1 MSAAVKAATGKPAQL
16 DSLMT
21 SCTLIRLLRYRLRKA
36 SITAVV
42 ALAPFGLMTAATSP
56 KRGIRPVFIA
66 REIRTNSI
74 MSIIVV
80 CGFVL
85 QYKYNNNVLL
95 CKGLISFLE
104 ISEQKKIPL
113 FHNRGANDN
122 LSNQY
127 GTNVR
132 RLTAQAVKQYE

>member
-1 MSAAVKAATGKPAQL
+1 MSTAVNVATGSPDQL

-21 SCTLIRLLRYRLRKA
+21 SCMLIRLLRWRLRKA
-36 SITAVV
+36 PITDEV

-56 KRGIRPVFIA
+56 KRGICPVFMA

-104 ISEQKKIPL
+104 
-113 FHNRGANDN
+113 
-122 LSNQY
+122 
-127 GTNVR
+127 V
-132 RLTAQAVKQYE
+132 

>member
-1 MSAAVKAATGKPAQL
+1 MSAAVNVATGSPAQL
-16 DSLMT
+16 DSLTT
-21 SCTLIRLLRYRLRKA
+21 SCTLIRLLRWRLRKD
-36 SITAVV
+36 SITDDV

-56 KRGIRPVFIA
+56 KRGIRPVFMA

-85 QYKYNNNVLL
+85 QYKYNNNVLF

-104 ISEQKKIPL
+104 ISEQKKSL
-113 FHNRGANDN
+113 CYHNRGTKNN

-127 GTNVR
+127 GTNASEINR
-132 RLTAQAVKQYE
+132 ASG